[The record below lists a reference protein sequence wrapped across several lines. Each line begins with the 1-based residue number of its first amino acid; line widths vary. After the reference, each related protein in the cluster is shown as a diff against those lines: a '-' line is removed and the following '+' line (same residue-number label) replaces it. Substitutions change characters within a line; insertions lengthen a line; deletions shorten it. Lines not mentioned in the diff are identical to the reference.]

1 MKFSKRRDSA
11 TARNK
16 KAYIRYTKEVDQ
28 KDDKLTKKEDVR
40 ERESEGIDDQDG
52 SLDY

>member
-16 KAYIRYTKEVDQ
+16 KAYIRYTKEVDK
-28 KDDKLTKKEDVR
+28 KDDKITKDEDVK
-40 ERESEGIDDQDG
+40 EREDEEQDG
-52 SLDY
+52 ALDY